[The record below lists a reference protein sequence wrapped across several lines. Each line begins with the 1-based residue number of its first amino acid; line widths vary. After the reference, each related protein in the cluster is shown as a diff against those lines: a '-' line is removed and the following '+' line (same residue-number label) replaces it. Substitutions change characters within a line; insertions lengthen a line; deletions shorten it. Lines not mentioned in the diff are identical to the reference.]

1 MSHTHLSYI
10 SCNVTYAAII
20 NITCHHTNVLC
31 NVTYAYTL
39 IINVCYNITCTSHT
53 HQLQMCD
60 IMSIINVQNYHV
72 NINKNIFFGKI
83 QSQILHQFYSEN
95 NHLTFGWGYVFF

>member
-1 MSHTHLSYI
+1 MCAIISHTP
-10 SCNVTYAAII
+10 
-20 NITCHHTNVLC
+20 
-31 NVTYAYTL
+31 
-39 IINVCYNITCTSHT
+39 
-53 HQLQMCD
+53 QLQMCD
-60 IMSIINVQNYHV
+60 IMSIINVHV